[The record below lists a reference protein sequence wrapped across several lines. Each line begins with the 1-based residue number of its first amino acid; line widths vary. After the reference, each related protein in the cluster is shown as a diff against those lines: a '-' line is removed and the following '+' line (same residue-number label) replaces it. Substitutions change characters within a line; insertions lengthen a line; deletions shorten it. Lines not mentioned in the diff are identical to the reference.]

1 MSFKAPWCKSRSR
14 GRRTHRY
21 TGLCQRQ
28 PKGSQN
34 SREKKNT
41 WRTRGGKSGETH
53 PYLPPHA
60 GMLRVKSCT
69 CQFSAQLGLR
79 IGGQCRALSEEGW
92 GMGRTRRWTAPPCAC
107 MLGCPEQQATRFSSE
122 LPGPWPSRFL
132 SRKGSS
138 FPHEPSLAC
147 VLN

>member
-41 WRTRGGKSGETH
+41 WTTRGGKSGETH

-60 GMLRVKSCT
+60 RMLRVKSCT
-69 CQFSAQLGLR
+69 CQLSAQLGLR
-79 IGGQCRALSEEGW
+79 SEDNAGHCQRKDGEWAGHAAGPLHRAPACWDAPSSRRRGFPQSYPAPGQVAF
-92 GMGRTRRWTAPPCAC
+92 
-107 MLGCPEQQATRFSSE
+107 CP
-122 LPGPWPSRFL
+122 G
-132 SRKGSS
+132 KGAV
-138 FPHEPSLAC
+138 FPMNPAWR
-147 VLN
+147 VF